1 MIGTMMV
8 DKQIKDDLMCSRLTN
23 DNYLVVCQG
32 RTVKAK
38 VAKRKLQRQS
48 YLKRLIQASF

>member
-1 MIGTMMV
+1 MMV